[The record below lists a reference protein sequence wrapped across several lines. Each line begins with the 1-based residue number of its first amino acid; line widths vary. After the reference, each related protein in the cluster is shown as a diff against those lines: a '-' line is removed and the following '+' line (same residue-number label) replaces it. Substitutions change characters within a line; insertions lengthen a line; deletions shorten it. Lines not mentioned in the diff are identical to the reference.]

1 MKAKENKKD
10 NLKSG
15 QIVRRILK
23 LKTQPQSNNSK
34 LEIQRLQQQLDL
46 L

>member
-1 MKAKENKKD
+1 MKTKENKKD
-10 NLKSG
+10 NPKAG